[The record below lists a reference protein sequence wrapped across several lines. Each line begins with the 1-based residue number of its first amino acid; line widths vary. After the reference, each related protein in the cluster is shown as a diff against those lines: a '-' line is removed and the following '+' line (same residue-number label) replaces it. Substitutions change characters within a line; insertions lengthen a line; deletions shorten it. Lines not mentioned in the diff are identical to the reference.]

1 MTQPINSSCQSSI
14 CASLCHGIMF
24 IIALLVLAA
33 GVGFAGIQIH
43 NGLVAFNSQD
53 RVVTVKGLAQQD
65 VTADLALWPIAYTET
80 GNDLVA
86 LQETMEQKGQVV
98 INFLKRHGITENE
111 IELQQVNVQDLL
123 AQSYRSGD
131 VSQSRYILTQGYMVR
146 TDKVAEVAKAAQQ
159 IGSLVKAGVVLSQ
172 NGTGPTYLFTK
183 LNDIKPKMIADATQ
197 NAREAATQFAADSGE
212 QVGGI
217 KRAYQGVF
225 QILARDDTYM
235 VSEPNQMNKTVR
247 VVSTIDF
254 YLE

>member
-1 MTQPINSSCQSSI
+1 MTDSHCHRPARLIGRAI
-14 CASLCHGIMF
+14 VVLLCFG
-24 IIALLVLAA
+24 ALAA
-33 GVGFAGIQIH
+33 GIAYAGKQIH
-43 NGLVAFNSQD
+43 DGLLAFNSRD
-53 RVVTVKGLAQQD
+53 RVVTVKGLAQTD

-80 GNDLVA
+80 GNDLAV
-86 LQETMEQKGQVV
+86 LQDMMDAKGQTV

-123 AQSYRSGD
+123 AQSYRQGD
-131 VSQSRYILTQGYMVR
+131 VSESRYILTQGYMVR
-146 TDKVAEVAKAAQQ
+146 TDKVANVAKAAQA

-183 LNDIKPKMIADATQ
+183 LNDIKPKMIADATK
-197 NAREAATQFAADSGE
+197 NAREAAQQFASDSGE
-212 QVGGI
+212 KVGGI
-217 KRAYQGVF
+217 KNASQGIF

-247 VVSTIDF
+247 VVSTVDF